1 MDEMASPKAR
11 TDWISMSDS
20 LAAPQTFSFPQL
32 DTDFVRARQPVGKR
46 LLIALHGL
54 GDSIEGYRW
63 LPEALNLRWMNYLL
77 VNAPDDY
84 YGGFSWYDLY
94 GDADSGVR
102 RSRGLLSALL
112 DSLAAAGF
120 PSEETVL
127 FGFSQGCLMT
137 LDVGLR
143 HSRPLAGLAGVSGYV
158 HRASEL
164 IGELSPVSRQQKVLV
179 THGTQDPLIACSMA
193 RSQMESLRVAGVNLT
208 WREFNKVH
216 TIAGEEEL
224 AVIREFVAGCFP

>member
-1 MDEMASPKAR
+1 MTPPEA
-11 TDWISMSDS
+11 
-20 LAAPQTFSFPQL
+20 FSFAPL
-32 DTDFVRARQPVGKR
+32 DTDFIRARQPGGRR

-54 GDSIEGYRW
+54 GDSMDGYRW
-63 LPEALNLRWMNYLL
+63 FPDALKLGWMNVLL
-77 VNAPDDY
+77 VNAPDSY

-102 RSRGLLSALL
+102 RSRELLSGLL
-112 DSLAAAGF
+112 DSLATAGF

-143 HSRPLAGLAGVSGYV
+143 YGKRLAGLVGVSGYV
-158 HRASEL
+158 HRVSEL
-164 IGELSPVSRQQKVLV
+164 IGEFSPVFREQKVLV
-179 THGTQDPLIACSMA
+179 THGTADPLIACAMA
-193 RSQMESLRVAGVNLT
+193 RRQMESLKEAGVNLA

-216 TIAGEEEL
+216 TIAGEEEIG
-224 AVIREFVAGCFP
+224 VIREFVRGCFTPL